1 MSWARAALYS
11 AVRRVGLVMLPYVS
25 ERSSTLVQGQAQPEA
40 GNFPIHHH
48 QHALPLPDSLPAK
61 TTLSQHLCP
70 DTSPWNLPSTQFL
83 EPLRVLGLTLPPCRR
98 DTYFFHHFV
107 ALMERFGEDVRTQAK
122 DSSKSVMNFI
132 CRSSLETAPFLKNTA
147 GFPSS
152 RFWMVRWVH
161 DQLSCEMPM

>member
-70 DTSPWNLPSTQFL
+70 DISPPWDLPSHTIFGTTAC
-83 EPLRVLGLTLPPCRR
+83 PWPYT
-98 DTYFFHHFV
+98 T
-107 ALMERFGEDVRTQAK
+107 ALSTRHILF
-122 DSSKSVMNFI
+122 
-132 CRSSLETAPFLKNTA
+132 SSLRYPCGTFWRRFQYTSQGGLEVRIELHLA
-147 GFPSS
+147 GRPGKEGLF
-152 RFWMVRWVH
+152 
-161 DQLSCEMPM
+161 